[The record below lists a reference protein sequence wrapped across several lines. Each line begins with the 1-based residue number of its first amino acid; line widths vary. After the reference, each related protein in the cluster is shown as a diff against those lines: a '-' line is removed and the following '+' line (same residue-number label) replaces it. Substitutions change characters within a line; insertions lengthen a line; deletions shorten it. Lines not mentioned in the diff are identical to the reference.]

1 MLLVVGVV
9 AVGVAVGAV
18 LVGFAQQ
25 QGFLLLLARLT
36 PLLLVVAVRELLLE
50 RRGELEHRGLIQ
62 SFPQLLLRVVGV
74 AVMAQLSESMV
85 DQVDQVAVVLVGL
98 GLLKG
103 QGIHQSL
110 LHHKEIM
117 VVLEAQ

>member
-1 MLLVVGVV
+1 
-9 AVGVAVGAV
+9 
-18 LVGFAQQ
+18 
-25 QGFLLLLARLT
+25 
-36 PLLLVVAVRELLLE
+36 
-50 RRGELEHRGLIQ
+50 
-62 SFPQLLLRVVGV
+62 
-74 AVMAQLSESMV
+74 MV